1 MIHFLS
7 SVYALFPPWHIFVT
21 FTPRQQQHMPQGFLP
36 WGYDMNHPYHKYE
49 RRYVGVHLI
58 LMLGVVRTRV
68 SYINNRKVLAQII
81 DPKLFYF
88 VIHYLIFIFLSPRR

>member
-21 FTPRQQQHMPQGFLP
+21 FTPWQQHMPQGFLP

-68 SYINNRKVLAQII
+68 SFFNNRKILVRII
-81 DPKLFYF
+81 DSNHFTSL
-88 VIHYLIFIFLSPRR
+88 LTNIFLSRKR

>member
-21 FTPRQQQHMPQGFLP
+21 FTPWQQHMPQGFLP

-81 DPKLFYF
+81 DPKLFHF
-88 VIHYLIFIFLSPRR
+88 VKQKMIFF